1 MALVGQDLLAAE
13 RTRMF
18 TGAGTITNVVTVLVG
33 SGLGMLIG
41 HRLPGRVRSTVTTAL
56 GLVTLLI
63 AAQSAADVAAPEL
76 VDAVGSSAPT
86 LVVLGSLVLGGIA
99 GSLLRLE
106 ARLERFGGWMQD
118 RMSQHTRRRP
128 RPDTPALG
136 AGETRERF
144 VEGFVLS
151 SLVFCVGPLTILGSL
166 NEGLGRGADQLLL
179 KSVLDGFA
187 ALAFAAS
194 FGIGVMAS
202 ALSVALIQGA
212 LTGVGVILG
221 DVLPDAHLF
230 ALTATGGLVLIGVAV
245 RLLDLKPIPVA
256 DLLPALIV
264 APVLTQ
270 IAVAV
275 H

>member
-1 MALVGQDLLAAE
+1 
-13 RTRMF
+13 MF
-18 TGAGTITNVVTVLVG
+18 VGAGTITNVVAVLVG

-41 HRLPGRVRSTVTTAL
+41 HRLPARVSSTVTTAL

-63 AAQSAADVAAPEL
+63 AADAAADVATPEL
-76 VDAVGSSAPT
+76 VDAVGRSAPT
-86 LVVLGSLVLGGIA
+86 LVVLGSLVLGGIV
-99 GSLLRLE
+99 GSLLKLE
-106 ARLERFGGWMQD
+106 ARLERFGGWMQA
-118 RMSQHTRRRP
+118 RLSPT
-128 RPDTPALG
+128 G
-136 AGETRERF
+136 VGETRERF
-144 VEGFVLS
+144 IEGFVLS
-151 SLVFCVGPLTILGSL
+151 SLVFCVGPLTILGSI

-179 KSVLDGFA
+179 KSMLDGFA

-194 FGIGVMAS
+194 FGIGVMLS

-221 DVLPDAHLF
+221 GALPDPHLF

-245 RLLDLKPIPVA
+245 RLLDLKPIPVV
-256 DLLPALIV
+256 DLLPALIF

-270 IAVAV
+270 IAVVV

>member
-1 MALVGQDLLAAE
+1 
-13 RTRMF
+13 MF
-18 TGAGTITNVVTVLVG
+18 IGAGTVTNVVAVLVG
-33 SGLGMLIG
+33 AGLGMLIG
-41 HRLPGRVRSTVTTAL
+41 HRLPTRVRSTVTTAL

-63 AAQSAADVAAPEL
+63 AAQAAADVAAPEL
-76 VDAVGSSAPT
+76 VDAVGTAAPT
-86 LVVLGSLVLGGIA
+86 MVVLGSLVLGGVA
-99 GSLLRLE
+99 GSFLRLE
-106 ARLERFGGWMQD
+106 ARLEQFGGWMQS
-118 RMSQHTRRRP
+118 RMSP
-128 RPDTPALG
+128 SG

-144 VEGFVLS
+144 IEGFVIS

-166 NEGLGRGADQLLL
+166 NEGLGNGADQLLL

-202 ALSVALIQGA
+202 ALSVALIQGS
-212 LTGVGVILG
+212 LTVVGVLLG
-221 DVLPDAHLF
+221 SLLPEAHLL
-230 ALTATGGLVLIGVAV
+230 ALTATGGLILIGVAV

-270 IAVAV
+270 IAVLV

>member
-1 MALVGQDLLAAE
+1 
-13 RTRMF
+13 MF
-18 TGAGTITNVVTVLVG
+18 VGAGTLTNVATVLVG

-41 HRLPGRVRSTVTTAL
+41 HRLPGRVRTTVTAAL

-63 AAQSAADVAAPEL
+63 AAQAAADVGAPEL
-76 VDAVGSSAPT
+76 VDAVGSSAPV
-86 LVVLGSLVLGGIA
+86 LVVLGSLVLGGIV
-99 GSLLRLE
+99 GSSLRLE
-106 ARLERFGGWMQD
+106 ARLERFGGWMQS
-118 RMSQHTRRRP
+118 RLSPT
-128 RPDTPALG
+128 G

-144 VEGFVLS
+144 IEGFVLS
-151 SLVFCVGPLTILGSL
+151 SLVFCVGPLTILGSI

-187 ALAFAAS
+187 SLAFAAS
-194 FGIGVMAS
+194 FGVGVMAS
-202 ALSVALIQGA
+202 ALSVAVIQGS
-212 LTGVGVILG
+212 LTLLGVLLG
-221 DVLPDAHLF
+221 SFLPEAHLF

-264 APVLTQ
+264 APLLTQ

>member
-1 MALVGQDLLAAE
+1 
-13 RTRMF
+13 MF
-18 TGAGTITNVVTVLVG
+18 IGAGTITNVVTVLVG
-33 SGLGMLIG
+33 SGIGMLIG
-41 HRLPGRVRSTVTTAL
+41 HRLPARVRSTVTTAL

-63 AAQSAADVAAPEL
+63 AADAAADVAAPGL
-76 VDAVGSSAPT
+76 VDAVGTSAPT
-86 LVVLGSLVLGGIA
+86 LVVLGSLVLGGIV
-99 GSLLRLE
+99 GSLLKLE
-106 ARLERFGGWMQD
+106 ARLERFGGWMQA
-118 RMSQHTRRRP
+118 RMSPT
-128 RPDTPALG
+128 G

-144 VEGFVLS
+144 IEGFVLS
-151 SLVFCVGPLTILGSL
+151 SLVFCSGPLTILGSL

-179 KSVLDGFA
+179 KSMLDGFA

-194 FGIGVMAS
+194 FGIGVMLS

-221 DVLPDAHLF
+221 SALPEPHLF

-245 RLLDLKPIPVA
+245 RLLDLKPIPVV
-256 DLLPALIV
+256 DLLPALIF

>member
-1 MALVGQDLLAAE
+1 
-13 RTRMF
+13 
-18 TGAGTITNVVTVLVG
+18 
-33 SGLGMLIG
+33 
-41 HRLPGRVRSTVTTAL
+41 
-56 GLVTLLI
+56 
-63 AAQSAADVAAPEL
+63 
-76 VDAVGSSAPT
+76 
-86 LVVLGSLVLGGIA
+86 VLGGIA
-99 GSLLRLE
+99 GSFLRLE
-106 ARLERFGGWMQD
+106 ARLEQFGGWMQS
-118 RMSQHTRRRP
+118 RMSP
-128 RPDTPALG
+128 SG

-144 VEGFVLS
+144 IEGFVLS

-202 ALSVALIQGA
+202 ALSVALIQCS
-212 LTGVGVILG
+212 LTVVGVLLG
-221 DVLPDAHLF
+221 SLLPEAHLL

-270 IAVAV
+270 IAVLV

>member
-1 MALVGQDLLAAE
+1 
-13 RTRMF
+13 MF
-18 TGAGTITNVVTVLVG
+18 VGAGTLTNVVAVLIG

-41 HRLPGRVRSTVTTAL
+41 HRLPARVRSTVTTAL

-63 AAQSAADVAAPEL
+63 AAQSAADVAAPAL
-76 VDAVGSSAPT
+76 VDAVGSSAQT

-99 GSLLRLE
+99 GSLLRIE
-106 ARLERFGGWMQD
+106 ARLERFGGWMQS
-118 RMSQHTRRRP
+118 RLSP
-128 RPDTPALG
+128 SG

-144 VEGFVLS
+144 IEGFVLS
-151 SLVFCVGPLTILGSL
+151 SLVFCVGPLTILGAL

-187 ALAFAAS
+187 SLAFAAS

-202 ALSVALIQGA
+202 ALSVAVIQGA
-212 LTGVGVILG
+212 LTGVGVLLG
-221 DVLPDAHLF
+221 SAMPEPHLF

-245 RLLDLKPIPVA
+245 RLLDLRPIPVA
-256 DLLPALIV
+256 DLLPALIF

-270 IAVAV
+270 IAVAI

>member
-1 MALVGQDLLAAE
+1 
-13 RTRMF
+13 MF
-18 TGAGTITNVVTVLVG
+18 VGAGTITNVVAVLVG

-41 HRLPGRVRSTVTTAL
+41 HRLPARVRSTVTTAL

-63 AAQSAADVAAPEL
+63 AADAAADVAAPEL
-76 VDAVGSSAPT
+76 VDAVGTAAPT
-86 LVVLGSLVLGGIA
+86 LVVLGSLVLGGIV
-99 GSLLRLE
+99 GSLLKLE
-106 ARLERFGGWMQD
+106 ARLERFGGWMQA
-118 RMSQHTRRRP
+118 RLSP
-128 RPDTPALG
+128 SG

-144 VEGFVLS
+144 IEGFVLS
-151 SLVFCVGPLTILGSL
+151 SLVFCSGPLTILGSI

-179 KSVLDGFA
+179 KSMLDGFA

-194 FGIGVMAS
+194 FGMGVMLS

-212 LTGVGVILG
+212 LTGVGVLLG
-221 DVLPDAHLF
+221 DALPDPHLF

-245 RLLDLKPIPVA
+245 RLLDLKPIPVV
-256 DLLPALIV
+256 DLLPALIF

>member
-1 MALVGQDLLAAE
+1 
-13 RTRMF
+13 MF
-18 TGAGTITNVVTVLVG
+18 VGAGTVTNVAAVLVG
-33 SGLGMLIG
+33 SGVGMLVG
-41 HRLPGRVRSTVTTAL
+41 HRLPARVRSTVTTAL

-63 AAQSAADVAAPEL
+63 AARSAADVAAPEL
-76 VDAVGSSAPT
+76 VDAVGTSAPT

-99 GSLLRLE
+99 GSLLHLE
-106 ARLERFGGWMQD
+106 ARLERFGGWMQ
-118 RMSQHTRRRP
+118 RRFSP
-128 RPDTPALG
+128 SG

-144 VEGFVLS
+144 IEGFVLS
-151 SLVFCVGPLTILGSL
+151 SLVFCVGPLTILGSI

-187 ALAFAAS
+187 SLAFAAS

-202 ALSVALIQGA
+202 ALSVAVIQGA
-212 LTGVGVILG
+212 LTGVGAALG
-221 DVLPDAHLF
+221 DVLPEAHLF

-256 DLLPALIV
+256 DLLPALLF
-264 APVLTQ
+264 APALTQ
-270 IAVAV
+270 IAVSV